1 VILEKTLIDVD
12 YYTLNIS
19 KILINYLGKNFNY
32 SMAVRAKRSLKASSE
47 GIDKANKAVLTFAT
61 KLDLAAEVGISRATI
76 QNFFAGKPIGREN
89 FHKICQKLE
98 LSWKDIAEIDEEHE
112 IEPQQEIN
120 TVSDDT
126 EI

>member
-1 VILEKTLIDVD
+1 
-12 YYTLNIS
+12 
-19 KILINYLGKNFNY
+19 
-32 SMAVRAKRSLKASSE
+32 MAVRAKRSLKASSE

-98 LSWKDIAEIDEEHE
+98 LKK
-112 IEPQQEIN
+112 N
-120 TVSDDT
+120 TSLKMNQIIQT
-126 EI
+126 SIYL